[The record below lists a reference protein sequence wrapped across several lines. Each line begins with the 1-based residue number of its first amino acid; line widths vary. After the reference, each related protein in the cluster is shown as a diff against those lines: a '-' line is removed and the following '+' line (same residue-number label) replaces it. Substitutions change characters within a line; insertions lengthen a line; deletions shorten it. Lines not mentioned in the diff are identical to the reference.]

1 MKYLKSLIFIL
12 FVSSILCGCSAVN
25 PPVEKADSEKT
36 GEISSASTASSETT
50 SEATVTTTEESAA
63 STSSTS
69 ASSVTITTA
78 SARVTSP
85 YTTAQATKATTKST
99 TKATIKSTSKKA
111 FGSVQELMKSM
122 TVEEKV
128 GQLFMVMPE
137 TLVGIDRTVGL
148 NDGAGKAAVT
158 SAKADVKAAVKKY
171 HIGGVVMFAQN
182 ITSPNQITAFNGDL
196 QSAAE
201 IPLFIS
207 VDEEG
212 GTVARL
218 ARNSNFNLTKYQ
230 SAAAVGASGKEAD
243 AYNMGAT
250 IGTYLK
256 KYGFNMD
263 FAPVADVNSNP
274 NNPVIGSRSFSADPN
289 MAAKL
294 SGACANGLKSKGIMP
309 TFKHFPGHGD
319 TAEDSHKSLAVNN
332 HNLDRLWTDD
342 WLPYT
347 ENDLSHCA
355 VMVGHIALP
364 NVTGNSKSAAL
375 DKDIV
380 TGYLRNKIG
389 FNGLVVTDSL
399 KMQGV
404 TNYYETG
411 TASVMAIN
419 AGCDIVLMPQNF
431 VKSYNAVLEAVKS
444 GTISQER
451 LNQSVER
458 ILSAKFYYGII
469 K

>member
-1 MKYLKSLIFIL
+1 M
-12 FVSSILCGCSAVN
+12 LCGCTAIKPS
-25 PPVEKADSEKT
+25 EKANAEKT
-36 GEISSASTASSETT
+36 SESF
-50 SEATVTTTEESAA
+50 SESSAA
-63 STSSTS
+63 STTENSTETTAEATTASTTEAPTTSTSVSTS
-69 ASSVTITTA
+69 A
-78 SARVTSP
+78 
-85 YTTAQATKATTKST
+85 ATVPTQPTK
-99 TKATIKSTSKKA
+99 KKS
-111 FGSVQELMKSM
+111 FDSVQKLIDSM
-122 TVEEKV
+122 TLEEKV
-128 GQLFMVMPE
+128 GQLFMVFPE
-137 TLVGIDRTVGL
+137 TLSGIDITIGL

-158 SAKADVKAAVKKY
+158 SAGKDVTAAIKKY

-182 ITSPNQITAFNGDL
+182 ITTPNQITAFNRDL
-196 QSAAE
+196 QAASD

-218 ARNSNFNLTKYQ
+218 ARNKNFSLPKYQ
-230 SAAAVGASGKEAD
+230 SAAAVGASGKEQD
-243 AYNMGAT
+243 AYNMGAA
-250 IGTYLK
+250 IGSYLK

-274 NNPVIGSRSFSADPN
+274 DNPVIGNRSFSSDPD

-294 SGACANGLKSKGIMP
+294 SGAAAKGLKDKGIMP

-332 HNLDRLWTDD
+332 HSLSRLMSDD
-342 WLPYT
+342 WLPYIN
-347 ENDLSHCA
+347 NDLNHCA

-364 NVTGNSKSAAL
+364 NVTGSMKSAAL

-380 TGYLRNKIG
+380 TGYLRNKLG
-389 FNGLVVTDSL
+389 FDGLVVTDSL

-411 TASVMAIN
+411 AASVMAIN

-431 VKSYNAVLEAVKS
+431 VKSYNAVLTAVRN
-444 GTISQER
+444 GTISAQR
-451 LNQSVER
+451 LDQSLRR
-458 ILSAKFYYGII
+458 ILEAKFYYGII